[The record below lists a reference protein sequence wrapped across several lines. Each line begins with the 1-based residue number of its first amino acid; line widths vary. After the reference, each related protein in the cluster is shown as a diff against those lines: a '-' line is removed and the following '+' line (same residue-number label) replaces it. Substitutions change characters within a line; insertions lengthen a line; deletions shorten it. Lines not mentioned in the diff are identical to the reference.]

1 MVLWIALAIA
11 ASIAAGVE
19 AERRAGARAGEWA
32 RGILKFLLYVVMPLV
47 AFFNIARLQVDADVG
62 VGIPLAWLALLITAL
77 VGWLIGRKVLH
88 LEPPSAG
95 VLAIVGLQANTGL
108 LGVAVVAAVLGFDH
122 VSQGVAYDALVQQ
135 PVFFIGSFAIAAATG
150 TKAGETVRERVKA
163 FFTRNPP
170 LIAVALGLIAPESLA
185 PDVLVDISHV
195 LVLIVPVLG
204 FFAIGVTLAEEA
216 EEGAMKFPPPFTPQI
231 AVAILL
237 RSLVVPG
244 RAARAVGGVHR
255 PAGGVPAD
263 GGDPGRPAHRRA
275 RPHLR
280 ARRPVRGRRDHV
292 DDDGRG
298 AHPARRVRHRSLTTF
313 FVVREPCAI
322 RRVRGAPLSRLTR
335 LRPRALS
342 RSRIVTVPAA
352 CADAL
357 PGHHDDGLAVAPDP
371 PSRNGARDGDLPGA
385 AHA

>member
-150 TKAGETVRERVKA
+150 TKAGETTPERVKA

-237 RSLVVPG
+237 RSAVCPLVLLALS
-244 RAARAVGGVHR
+244 AAFIDLPAAFLLMAAI
-255 PAGGVPAD
+255 PAGLHIVVLAHIYGLDVPFAA
-263 GGDPGRPAHRRA
+263 GAIVWTTMIA
-275 RPHLR
+275 V
-280 ARRPVRGRRDHV
+280 PVLLV
-292 DDDGRG
+292 
-298 AHPARRVRHRSLTTF
+298 ASV
-313 FVVREPCAI
+313 
-322 RRVRGAPLSRLTR
+322 
-335 LRPRALS
+335 
-342 RSRIVTVPAA
+342 IV
-352 CADAL
+352 
-357 PGHHDDGLAVAPDP
+357 
-371 PSRNGARDGDLPGA
+371 
-385 AHA
+385 